1 MLKQTNIVMNGKIKI
16 AEPDRKKK
24 GAEFMRKKN
33 KISRYKISEII
44 ECFIKFRLVTSIRR
58 K

>member
-1 MLKQTNIVMNGKIKI
+1 MNGKIKI